1 MGSFPRAS
9 VTDLDLLA
17 RMVEAGNLGGSTH
30 HAGPHCRTTRLEIRD
45 TRAMESRGREMM
57 KLRRKRQPRDF
68 EQFGYQIMRDCGNA
82 ADAAAI
88 CGLEIHAEEK
98 RLQPE
103 RLSLQEN
110 ISDAEHHITALH
122 AALYDR
128 TAPVNDAAMLTHG
141 ITVYIMLVFA
151 VMAASACVVGN
162 VITFLLLGFD
172 LVPAIFSA
180 VGMTAVPL
188 LVGHLAYEWFVAKSR
203 VLQILVVVA
212 TLLLCGAGILK
223 LGQAR
228 GQMIDKAVSAS
239 RVDSYVDDA
248 NTDSEPDQEAKP
260 PESGEAKIHST
271 FGDAMLLFMIAAE
284 IVLGFL
290 VGQLVRMY
298 GDEDYAAW
306 RKLKGL
312 RIRLIRLRAEN
323 NKLIVSIEISKR
335 TCLAGILRAQNEQT
349 KRRPPYHRAAVVTFF
364 CIFFARSLTA
374 QNTEHYEGILIDT
387 SASISR
393 GGRTNE
399 LFREYLLTTRRL
411 LMTEPPN
418 TRVWVEMV
426 SSDSFGGVREV
437 LKGWT
442 PDARGVFTDGL
453 NRARR
458 QLASSFE
465 KNSSAMS
472 PVASATDIF
481 GALWRLK
488 ATIESDA
495 ARGASSTPKT
505 IWVFSDMMNETQDFS
520 MPELIE
526 MGPESMLERAK
537 ANGLLVPLNGYRV
550 HVLGASPSGLS
561 PQLWTILKRF
571 WTIYFSA
578 AGADLVS
585 YSVDCT
591 AER

>member
-1 MGSFPRAS
+1 MTMSA
-9 VTDLDLLA
+9 
-17 RMVEAGNLGGSTH
+17 
-30 HAGPHCRTTRLEIRD
+30 
-45 TRAMESRGREMM
+45 
-57 KLRRKRQPRDF
+57 KRQPRDF
-68 EQFGYQIMRDCGNA
+68 EQFGYRTMRECGNA

-88 CGLEIHAEEK
+88 CGLEIQAEEK

-103 RLSLQEN
+103 RLTLQEKTSDTECH
-110 ISDAEHHITALH
+110 ISALH
-122 AALYDR
+122 SALYDR
-128 TAPVNDAAMLTHG
+128 TPRVNDAAMLTHG
-141 ITVYIMLVFA
+141 IAVFIMLLFT
-151 VMAASACVVGN
+151 VMAASACIVGN

-172 LVPAIFSA
+172 LLPAILSA
-180 VGMTAVPL
+180 VGLTALPL

-203 VLQILVVVA
+203 VLQILVVVT

-228 GQMIDKAVSAS
+228 GQMIDKAVSTP
-239 RVDSYVDDA
+239 RVNSYVDDA
-248 NTDSEPDQEAKP
+248 NTDSEPGQEEKP
-260 PESGEAKIHST
+260 PESGEAKIHGT

-290 VGQLVRMY
+290 VGRLVRMY

-306 RKLKGL
+306 RKLKEL
-312 RIRLIRLRAEN
+312 RTRLIRLRAEN
-323 NKLIVSIEISKR
+323 NALIMSIEIAKR

-349 KRRPPYHRAAVVTFF
+349 KRRPPYHRAAIVILF
-364 CIFFARSLTA
+364 CLFFARALTA
-374 QNTEHYEGILIDT
+374 QNTERFEGILIDT

-399 LFREYLLTTRRL
+399 LFREYLLATRKL
-411 LMTEPPN
+411 LITEPPN
-418 TRVWVEMV
+418 TRVWVEMI
-426 SSDSFGGVREV
+426 SRDSFGGVREV

-442 PDARGVFTDGL
+442 PDARGVFTDDL

-465 KNSSAMS
+465 RKSSAMT

-495 ARGASSTPKT
+495 ARGAPSTPKT
-505 IWVFSDMMNETQDFS
+505 IWVFSDMMNETQEFS
-520 MPELIE
+520 MPELID

-561 PQLWTILKRF
+561 PQSWTILERF

-578 AGADLVS
+578 AGADLRS
-585 YSVDCT
+585 YSVEFDVQ
-591 AER
+591 R